1 PAAEARQVGAWLGA
15 RGIAHRTLVWE
26 GPHPASDIQAAAR
39 AARYRL
45 LEAWCAEHGYLH
57 LLTAHHREDRAE
69 TFWLRLARGSGLDG
83 LAGISGV
90 TERPECRVLHPLLD
104 VPPERLRARLRLE
117 AQPWVDDPS
126 NRNADLARVRVREA

>member
-83 LAGISGV
+83 LAGMSAL
-90 TERPECRVLHPLLD
+90 TEHAQCRVLRPLID
-104 VPPERLRARLRLE
+104 VPPERLQERLRRAGQAWIE
-117 AQPWVDDPS
+117 DPS
-126 NRNADLARVRVREA
+126 NSNTDFARVRLRVA